1 MIEAVVAANLNAYD
15 FIYTKLI
22 LTKSKQR
29 TIIFKSE
36 QQWQTNKSG
45 KKEIESGSSLAWT
58 KHDKYKQQ
66 EHKLSVF
73 FIKLENIKKAL
84 ISGNPV
90 TYHFIATIN
99 KGKVL
104 HLSSPSLNSSTILM
118 QFKKKIVGRNK
129 KTWVKFGIEI
139 LVK

>member
-1 MIEAVVAANLNAYD
+1 M
-15 FIYTKLI
+15 
-22 LTKSKQR
+22 
-29 TIIFKSE
+29 
-36 QQWQTNKSG
+36 TNKQIR
-45 KKEIESGSSLAWT
+45 KKGIESGSSLAWT

-99 KGKVL
+99 KGEVL
-104 HLSSPSLNSSTILM
+104 HLSSPFLNSSTTHLES
-118 QFKKKIVGRNK
+118 QKKNRLGRNK
-129 KTWVKFGIEI
+129 KRFG
-139 LVK
+139 

>member
-1 MIEAVVAANLNAYD
+1 MTLYTPNWYWPNQNREQSFLNQNNND
-15 FIYTKLI
+15 K
-22 LTKSKQR
+22 
-29 TIIFKSE
+29 
-36 QQWQTNKSG
+36 QTNQE

-118 QFKKKIVGRNK
+118 QLKKKIVGRNK

>member
-1 MIEAVVAANLNAYD
+1 MTLYTPNWYWPNQNREKSFLNQNNND
-15 FIYTKLI
+15 K
-22 LTKSKQR
+22 
-29 TIIFKSE
+29 
-36 QQWQTNKSG
+36 QTNQE